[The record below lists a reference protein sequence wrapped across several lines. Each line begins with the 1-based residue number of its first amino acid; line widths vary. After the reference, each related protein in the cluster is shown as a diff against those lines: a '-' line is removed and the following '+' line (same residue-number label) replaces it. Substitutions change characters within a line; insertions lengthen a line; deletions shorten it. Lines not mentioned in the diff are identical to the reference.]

1 MLEAVTPLL
10 HIDIWQKL
18 AKNTKN
24 GTPEV
29 IGNVISVVEVEPKP
43 DQSIPILLIQQ
54 CSTIVCSTRV
64 ALRPAVQ
71 KMLSHFGPKSAIWA
85 I

>member
-24 GTPEV
+24 GPPEV

-43 DQSIPILLIQQ
+43 DQSITILLIQQ

-71 KMLSHFGPKSAIWA
+71 KM
-85 I
+85 

>member
-1 MLEAVTPLL
+1 MLEAVTPFL

-24 GTPEV
+24 GPPEAT
-29 IGNVISVVEVEPKP
+29 GNVISVVEIEPKP
-43 DQSIPILLIQQ
+43 DQSIPILLTQQ

-71 KMLSHFGPKSAIWA
+71 KI
-85 I
+85 